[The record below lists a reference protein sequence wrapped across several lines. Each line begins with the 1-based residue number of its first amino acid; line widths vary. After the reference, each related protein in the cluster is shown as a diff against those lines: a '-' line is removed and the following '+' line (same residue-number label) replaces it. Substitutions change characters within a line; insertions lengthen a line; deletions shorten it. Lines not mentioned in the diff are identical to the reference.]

1 MLSSA
6 ELATVWPQYTSTVPA
21 AECPVYDRATAE
33 AMQLEHMGRLP
44 GARLESTPQPELV
57 GSGSDQVEAMADA
70 CMLYSSSPGI
80 DSHRHVSESP
90 GASSG
95 AASPTWCALLA
106 GG

>member
-1 MLSSA
+1 MLRSSP
-6 ELATVWPQYTSTVPA
+6 ELAAGWLQYTSTVPA
-21 AECPVYDRATAE
+21 AEYPVYDRATAE
-33 AMQLEHMGRLP
+33 AMQLERMGRLP
-44 GARLESTPQPELV
+44 EAGLESTPQPELV

-80 DSHRHVSESP
+80 DHRHVSESP
-90 GASSG
+90 GANSG